1 MVAMAHVMPVIRD
14 IQLGLTGAH
23 WNTLTHVRVVSEMGL
38 IGWNRSGV
46 AVPGGMSWSKMI
58 SLTLS
63 FMAMR

>member
-46 AVPGGMSWSKMI
+46 AVPGVMS
-58 SLTLS
+58 
-63 FMAMR
+63 